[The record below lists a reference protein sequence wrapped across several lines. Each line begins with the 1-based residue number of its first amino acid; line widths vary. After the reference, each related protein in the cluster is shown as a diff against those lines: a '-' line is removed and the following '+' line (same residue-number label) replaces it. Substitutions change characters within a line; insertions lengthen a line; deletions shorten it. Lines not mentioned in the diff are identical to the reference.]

1 MKNYQKSTL
10 LGVPIAM
17 AILGIATPASN
28 PWWIKPLIL
37 AITILLQII
46 LLSIFFLV
54 SPNEKSEKYFGLT
67 EKLYTCTLLAAIGVY
82 TKGIWAITPD
92 THPVWLK
99 HLFLGVGLLILVGFF
114 LYFAFKK
121 VDEKAD
127 DRFYMNLAKAASLTL
142 ILVLLSLIIL
152 SIITFFMPF
161 TLNAGMVLIYG
172 AAMILIFDISFW
184 VFEKRGE

>member
-1 MKNYQKSTL
+1 MNKNQKLTL
-10 LGVPIAM
+10 TIVPFIALLLWLM
-17 AILGIATPASN
+17 MPKTT
-28 PWWIKPLIL
+28 PWWEKLL
-37 AITILLQII
+37 A
-46 LLSIFFLV
+46 LSINFGIGIIFLFHFL
-54 SPNEKSEKYFGLT
+54 SETKKEKVEKYFGLT
-67 EKLYTCTLLAAIGVY
+67 EKLYTCTLLAAMGVY

-99 HLFLGVGLLILVGFF
+99 HLFLGAGLLILVGFF